1 MVVPLVRTPLATARA
16 TTTPAIRAKIAA
28 SEDPAAVL
36 AGRYGVSIGK
46 TWGWLHILPYP
57 PYRFTKSGL
66 RFSAKAR
73 IPSF

>member
-1 MVVPLVRTPLATARA
+1 MGTWVNINEDWYYRFAHLYGVGKR
-16 TTTPAIRAKIAA
+16 IAA
-28 SEDPAAVL
+28 SSVL
-36 AGRYGVSIGK
+36 IATALSIGK
-46 TWGWLHILPYP
+46 PWGWLHILPYP